1 MKIVENVFTNKR
13 KLQQSLNFVYKK
25 LEPFQM
31 LKVEE
36 QKHDEITNIFFVID
50 FEKQNQLVRIIQFQN
65 YQFIQSKHI

>member
-13 KLQQSLNFVYKK
+13 KLPQSLNFVYKK

-36 QKHDEITNIFFVID
+36 QKHDEITNIFFIMDV
-50 FEKQNQLVRIIQFQN
+50 EKQIYLVHIVRFNFSIIN
-65 YQFIQSKHI
+65 

>member
-13 KLQQSLNFVYKK
+13 KLPQSLNFVYKK

-36 QKHDEITNIFFVID
+36 QKHDEITNMFFIMDVKKQIHLVNIVILGNLHMLD
-50 FEKQNQLVRIIQFQN
+50 QT
-65 YQFIQSKHI
+65 

>member
-13 KLQQSLNFVYKK
+13 KLPQSLNFVYKK

-36 QKHDEITNIFFVID
+36 QKHDKITNIFFIMDV
-50 FEKQNQLVRIIQFQN
+50 EKQIHLE
-65 YQFIQSKHI
+65 HIVIHRHKYYEI